1 MILHINP
8 RRQQGRTEESKDEVS
23 QDMAGGTNHPS
34 EAFSKMASGS
44 QGRVVEHRTPK
55 LVREAEKPVTLTPSA
70 FQKEMS
76 LTTRKRLVSKKKLN
90 LPQIVQPQDKPET
103 SHHKFSA
110 VSPDHRSLQPF
121 PPEVV
126 FQNYTPGEVCEMPV
140 VLRNR
145 DQVPQ
150 QVKVTWESSPYFQ
163 LVGPSGMCHKVPP
176 GLSITIRILFTPWQ
190 NKDYFHQ
197 LLCITER
204 EEFIVPICA
213 IGARAILDFPGLLD
227 FLECPVKYSSEKTL
241 LVHNLGNRAAR
252 YRLSTRSPFSVTPAV
267 GTLGIGDAVQ
277 VTVRFQPLQSGDHS
291 ASLVVH
297 YDTGENTHISL
308 HGTAVDVHIRL
319 DRDTVTVGKTYIT
332 LSNHTTVRIH
342 NLSGIT
348 ACFQWK
354 VFDTQ
359 EEEDQLKLRQ
369 YPRLC
374 RQEKDKLSDFLKE
387 RRADTTHRE
396 RSALL
401 TRTIQSERARVQGD
415 PMLFNS
421 DIFSLEPKEGEIRP
435 NCSAEINVFFK
446 PRAAQVYEQA
456 VYCDISGRETRL
468 PLLLIG
474 EGLGP
479 QLHFS
484 FEELD
489 IGEVFVRAAHSYEA
503 ILLNNGPIEASFRL
517 VPPTTAMSSC
527 FTFLPQEGI
536 VAPGRLQAIQISFCP
551 TVLGEFKE
559 EFWFRVTESPKPVTL
574 TIRGFVMGPTFHF
587 NVPALHFGDVS
598 FGFPRT
604 LRCSLSN
611 TSLAPM
617 AFNLCIPEDG
627 LGETSICSSL
637 QICKTTRQ
645 SWRKGAQG
653 FMKPREFNISPCRGT
668 IRSLGSQD
676 IEVTLCSNTVREYRL
691 ELVVDVDGVGEKVL
705 ALTLTA
711 RCIVPPLQVLNPVVT
726 FGRCCLKVPYKEKLT
741 LLNDSD
747 LPGCYGV
754 LPQEHKEKAAAWYS
768 SSAPSGIIE
777 AHSSVEI
784 PLTLEAQLLGECSI
798 TAEVAMFGSKG
809 SPLEI
814 CLECIG
820 QGPVVY
826 VYPRKINFGTIPVL
840 QDSSKSLQLSNQTDI
855 PATFWAEMAG
865 KRSCWRIEPSKGV
878 VPPKSEVSVIVTAN
892 LDDTEKFQDKVKVFI
907 ENSHIDTIPV
917 QAVGTG
923 STIVTDKP
931 FAPALN
937 FTPHFSFTPCRY
949 QFKMTNKGRRIHRL
963 YWTTEGFRIFRRNT
977 HPPTLSGTK
986 SKNASQIPR
995 AGSPVFKLR
1004 PLQMDLRPGQTV
1016 EMVLEGC
1023 SSTAQEVKEQ
1033 LLCHAL
1039 VGKEKAKKKVMQV
1052 NVTCKFICPVV
1063 QMSSRA
1069 ITFRVEKKPS
1079 DVLTLQ
1085 HKPLSLKNTC
1095 SLPLSI
1101 VLDLEQP
1108 FLTCD
1113 VNQQPLPADSKP
1125 MVLDVGEELHL
1136 CIQFNP
1142 AYENDLNSWVAERA
1156 LRVSFME
1163 HPHKE
1168 HIPVRGEV
1176 HFPNLRLQA
1185 KALDFGCVMN
1195 DTKQVLYVEMTNCS
1209 PLPAQYHW
1217 SFQTDSQ
1224 VNTIRFL
1231 PSPPTFKPQSSKKER
1246 VFPRR
1251 HSKTEGVEEPTEA
1264 PEAMQD
1270 PAQENPAQQPA
1281 DAEDSPEAEELSS
1294 TAVEP
1299 RRLVRMR
1306 GLSQLTAVEHLN
1318 LEMEEVFNVQPLW
1331 GVLPPG
1337 QSELVTFSFFGHA
1350 NIVARV
1356 TALCHV
1362 EGGPTY
1368 EVALAGAASVPSYQ
1382 LDMEEIDWG
1391 LQVFNQV
1398 LKAEV
1403 TLRNTGVVEFTY
1415 VVPNSSTGTAANP
1428 LPGVPVVVPST
1439 GSIAPGKEQVLKVYY
1454 LPGRPR
1460 VFCTT
1465 FQVQVGCL
1473 EPAEI
1478 RLKGEGTFPMITMD
1492 LPWML
1497 KGNKKYEKILKEI
1510 RHNMEI
1516 PIKGSEPSIRNVEQ
1530 CTDDSDAKKEQC
1542 SLSVEDSEEESEEI
1556 LQEEEENLEEEG
1568 QRSESY
1574 YLWSS
1579 AVMESPMESSRKS
1592 SRKLSMKSLMESLME
1607 PSMESFMKS
1616 FMEPPMESS
1625 LESYKDESG
1634 TITWMQM
1641 EIEKKLIEDRVLE
1654 LERAVASC
1662 GPKDRV
1668 FNKQMRQSLVN
1679 MEVSE
1684 YILKMG
1690 KVPLNESV
1698 SHTVTIS
1705 NPGLL
1710 PVSFQADGSVLQD
1723 TGFSV
1728 DLDQVQGLTYC
1739 HSHKFEVHFNSANL
1753 PLGEVD
1759 VLLPIKV
1766 AGGCTV
1772 HIHFYATV
1780 IDTFSTKCKLPR
1792 KKQKSNGSKIL
1803 RSSQSGTADLASSS
1817 EDKEPESSIH
1827 SSEDKP

>member
-1 MILHINP
+1 
-8 RRQQGRTEESKDEVS
+8 
-23 QDMAGGTNHPS
+23 
-34 EAFSKMASGS
+34 
-44 QGRVVEHRTPK
+44 
-55 LVREAEKPVTLTPSA
+55 LTPSA

-110 VSPDHRSLQPF
+110 VYPDHRSLQPF

-126 FQNYTPGEVCEMPV
+126 FQNYTPGEVYEMPV

-145 DQVPQ
+145 DKVPQ

-176 GLSITIRILFTPWQ
+176 GLSITIHILFTPWQ

-213 IGARAILDFPGLLD
+213 VGARAVLDFPDLLD
-227 FLECPVKYSSEKTL
+227 FSECPVKYSSEKTL
-241 LVHNLGNRAAR
+241 LVHNLGNRTAR
-252 YRLSTRSPFSVTPAV
+252 YHLSTQSPFSVTPEV
-267 GTLGIGDAVQ
+267 GTLGVGDVVQ
-277 VTVRFQPLQSGDHS
+277 VTVGFQPLQSGDHS

-297 YDTGENTHISL
+297 YDTGENTHTSL

-332 LSNHTTVRIH
+332 MSNHTTVRIH

-348 ACFQWK
+348 ARFQWK
-354 VFDTQ
+354 AFDTQ

-369 YPRLC
+369 YHRLC

-387 RRADTTHRE
+387 RRVDTTHRE
-396 RSALL
+396 HSALL
-401 TRTIQSERARVQGD
+401 TRTIQRERARLQGD
-415 PMLFNS
+415 PMLFNN

-446 PRAAQVYEQA
+446 PQAARVYEQA

-503 ILLNNGPIEASFRL
+503 ILLNNGPIEAPFRL
-517 VPPTTAMSSC
+517 APPATAMSSC
-527 FTFLPQEGI
+527 FAFLPQEGI

-551 TVLGEFKE
+551 TILGEFKE
-559 EFWFRVTESPKPVTL
+559 EFWFHVTESPKPVTL
-574 TIRGFVMGPTFHF
+574 TIRGFVMGLTFHF
-587 NVPALHFGDVS
+587 DVPALHFGDVS

-627 LGETSICSSL
+627 LGEASICSSL
-637 QICKTTRQ
+637 QIFKTTRQ

-653 FMKPREFNISPCRGT
+653 FMKPREFHISPCRGT

-726 FGRCCLKVPYKEKLT
+726 FGRCCLKVPYNEKLT

-784 PLTLEAQLLGECSI
+784 PLTLKAQLLGECSI
-798 TAEVAMFGSKG
+798 TAEVAVFGSKG

-814 CLECIG
+814 HLECIG

-865 KRSCWRIEPSKGV
+865 KRSHWRIEPSKGV
-878 VPPKSEVSVIVTAN
+878 VPPKSEVSLIVTAN

-907 ENSHIDTIPV
+907 ENSYMDTIPV

-923 STIVTDKP
+923 TTIVTDKP

-937 FTPHFSFTPCRY
+937 FKPHFSFTPCCY

-963 YWTTEGFRIFRRNT
+963 YWTTEGFRIFWRNT
-977 HPPTLSGTK
+977 RPPALGGTK
-986 SKNASQIPR
+986 SKNASQTPR

-1004 PLQMDLRPGQTV
+1004 PLQIDLRPGQTV

-1023 SSTAQEVKEQ
+1023 SSTAQEVKER

-1039 VGKEKAKKKVMQV
+1039 VGKEKAKKKIMQV
-1052 NVTCKFICPVV
+1052 NVTCEFICPVV

-1079 DVLTLQ
+1079 DVLMLQ
-1085 HKPLSLKNTC
+1085 YKPLSLKNIC

-1108 FLTCD
+1108 FLICD
-1113 VNQQPLPADSKP
+1113 VNQQPLPADSK
-1125 MVLDVGEELHL
+1125 VGIWEELHF

-1142 AYENDLNSWVAERA
+1142 AYENDLNSRVAERA

-1163 HPHKE
+1163 HPHEE
-1168 HIPVRGEV
+1168 HIAVRGEV

-1195 DTKQVLYVEMTNCS
+1195 DTKQVLYMEMTNCS
-1209 PLPAQYHW
+1209 PLPALYHW

-1224 VNTIRFL
+1224 VNTIRSQPKPRKQCRILLGRIL
-1231 PSPPTFKPQSSKKER
+1231 PSSQQMQRTPWKQ
-1246 VFPRR
+1246 
-1251 HSKTEGVEEPTEA
+1251 SKTLQSDCLFLQARKKAFALPTCLVNISTLEWKVGPCSA
-1264 PEAMQD
+1264 SLILLR
-1270 PAQENPAQQPA
+1270 PASCSLQPVVLVFQ
-1281 DAEDSPEAEELSS
+1281 ELSS

-1299 RRLVRMR
+1299 QKLVRMR
-1306 GLSQLTAVEHLN
+1306 GLSQFTAVEHLN
-1318 LEMEEVFNVQPLW
+1318 LGIQEVFNVQPLW

-1368 EVALAGAASVPSYQ
+1368 EVALAGAASCPSYQ

-1403 TLRNTGVVEFTY
+1403 TLRNTGAVEFTY

-1428 LPGVPVVVPST
+1428 LPGVPVVVPTT

-1478 RLKGEGTFPMITMD
+1478 RLKGEGAFPVITMD

-1497 KGNKKYEKILKEI
+1497 
-1510 RHNMEI
+1510 
-1516 PIKGSEPSIRNVEQ
+1516 
-1530 CTDDSDAKKEQC
+1530 
-1542 SLSVEDSEEESEEI
+1542 
-1556 LQEEEENLEEEG
+1556 
-1568 QRSESY
+1568 
-1574 YLWSS
+1574 
-1579 AVMESPMESSRKS
+1579 
-1592 SRKLSMKSLMESLME
+1592 
-1607 PSMESFMKS
+1607 
-1616 FMEPPMESS
+1616 
-1625 LESYKDESG
+1625 
-1634 TITWMQM
+1634 
-1641 EIEKKLIEDRVLE
+1641 
-1654 LERAVASC
+1654 
-1662 GPKDRV
+1662 
-1668 FNKQMRQSLVN
+1668 
-1679 MEVSE
+1679 
-1684 YILKMG
+1684 
-1690 KVPLNESV
+1690 
-1698 SHTVTIS
+1698 
-1705 NPGLL
+1705 
-1710 PVSFQADGSVLQD
+1710 
-1723 TGFSV
+1723 
-1728 DLDQVQGLTYC
+1728 
-1739 HSHKFEVHFNSANL
+1739 
-1753 PLGEVD
+1753 
-1759 VLLPIKV
+1759 
-1766 AGGCTV
+1766 
-1772 HIHFYATV
+1772 
-1780 IDTFSTKCKLPR
+1780 
-1792 KKQKSNGSKIL
+1792 
-1803 RSSQSGTADLASSS
+1803 
-1817 EDKEPESSIH
+1817 
-1827 SSEDKP
+1827 